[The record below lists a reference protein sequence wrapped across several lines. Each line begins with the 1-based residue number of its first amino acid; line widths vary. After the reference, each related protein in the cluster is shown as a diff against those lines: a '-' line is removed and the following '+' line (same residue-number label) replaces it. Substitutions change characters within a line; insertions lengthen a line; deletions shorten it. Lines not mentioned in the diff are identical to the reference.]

1 MERERE
7 RDEKGRRNN
16 VAFVRG
22 RNSGYIEHF
31 TMTRYELLDEQR
43 AGKEGDERELGNKR
57 RRLRI
62 AAKSFNGTWLRPKSR
77 LRHSE
82 ARDYGSLC
90 DQSGSLVSNRSLL
103 WTRILRITRNIPGAQ
118 VISFLRQSCP
128 QN

>member
-62 AAKSFNGTWLRPKSR
+62 AAKSFNGTWLPKSR

-90 DQSGSLVSNRSLL
+90 DQSGSLVSNRLLL
-103 WTRILRITRNIPGAQ
+103 WTRILRTRNIPGAQ